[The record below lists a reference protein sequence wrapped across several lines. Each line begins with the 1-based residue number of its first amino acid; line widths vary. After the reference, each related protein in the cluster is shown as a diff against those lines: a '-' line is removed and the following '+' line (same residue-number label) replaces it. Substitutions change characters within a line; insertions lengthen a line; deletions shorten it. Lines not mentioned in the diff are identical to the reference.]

1 MGPLRAVM
9 SAGRSMKRKRS
20 RLSGSKA
27 KFDVMC
33 KQHEVFERKFTPLDF
48 KRTTVDGGFEGYA
61 SIFEQ
66 EDLGHDVIVRGAFA
80 ESLSRRGVSGI
91 KMLFQHDANQ
101 PIGVWDRISEDQR
114 GLYVAGRLMREVG
127 RAREVLSLMRAGA
140 LDGLSIGF
148 RAVKGRRDSKT
159 GVRRLDQVDL
169 WEISVVTFPMLPDA
183 KVTRV
188 KASPFAAATP
198 TTREFERWLTRD
210 AGLTRR
216 EARALLR
223 DGFKGLQ
230 SLRDAD
236 GGQMA
241 EARLAQRFVDAARV
255 LNGN

>member
-1 MGPLRAVM
+1 MRMQRKDLAG
-9 SAGRSMKRKRS
+9 GRSTFS
-20 RLSGSKA
+20 VSSGQRA
-27 KFDVMC
+27 TLECKFMPVD
-33 KQHEVFERKFTPLDF
+33 L
-48 KRTTVDGGFEGYA
+48 KRTTVDGAFEGYA
-61 SIFEQ
+61 SIFER

-80 ESLSRRGVSGI
+80 DSLSRRGINGI

-101 PIGVWDRISEDQR
+101 PIGVWDRIEENHR
-114 GLYVAGRLMREVG
+114 GLYVSGRLTPEVE

-148 RAVKGRRDSKT
+148 RAVKGRRDRKT
-159 GVRRLDQVDL
+159 GIRRLERVDL

-183 KVTRV
+183 KVTHV
-188 KASPFAAATP
+188 KSSPFVSGLP

-230 SLRDAD
+230 SLRDA
-236 GGQMA
+236 GGDQVA
-241 EARLAQRFVDAARV
+241 EARLAQRIAEAVRV
-255 LNGN
+255 LKRNHR